1 MKYRILKFIST
12 CTAFLIFST
21 TSHSKENLG
30 KPDFI
35 FSDIEKIK
43 SGEKPKFDIWDEDNA
58 YGVLDVAMDGTV
70 LMFSLQGEPHPD
82 KRKGSRI
89 FIKRSEDGGSTW
101 SENKLVGKRIDLDW
115 KALGIGPYD
124 GSGWGKDKHHARATL
139 GTSIIDES
147 TGEIML
153 FMTALYPAPYM
164 YKSMDHGKTWKLEK
178 ISYGKDSRG
187 FMPIPNAA

>member
-1 MKYRILKFIST
+1 MAYLRIYLFLCSFFIQSVLF
-12 CTAFLIFST
+12 CVKANP
-21 TSHSKENLG
+21 KKNLG
-30 KPDFI
+30 YGYNI
-35 FSDIEKIK
+35 SKITDDK
-43 SGEKPKFDIWDEDNA
+43 EPFFEIWDEDNA

-89 FIKRSEDGGSTW
+89 FVKRSEDGGSTW
-101 SENKLVGKRIDLDW
+101 SDHQLIGNRIDLDW

-153 FMTALYPAPYM
+153 FLTALYPAPYM
-164 YKSMDHGKTWKLEK
+164 LSLIH
-178 ISYGKDSRG
+178 I
-187 FMPIPNAA
+187 